1 MNREKLIE
9 TIRAVPI
16 TDKNT
21 YEDYVEALADKFVAV
36 MEDVRYG
43 TIMEIYNLLLRQ
55 LPVKNPICEGVNNE
69 R

>member
-1 MNREKLIE
+1 MKDKLIE
-9 TIRAVPI
+9 VIREVPI
-16 TDKNT
+16 SKT

-69 R
+69 QR